1 MASSYDSVH
10 VVTPAEQEWFASFG
24 YPNWVTKICVPPHV
38 LDRNRFLDIGC
49 GPDPSVATY
58 VLESGGEY
66 WGVDQ
71 REDSLYN
78 LSIALDSKFAHVR
91 DRFKILGDRAEN
103 LHLCPDRS
111 ISFVHM
117 RFLLRHLDSPARAL
131 ALKEASRVCCLGG
144 YIVVIELNWGSMQTS
159 HKPSL
164 ELLQQFKETSFE
176 FMFVLPVDP
185 NLGACLAPMIEE
197 ALPWKSFRIERFHR
211 PEGAFGHELVMLAR
225 MLAKIAPEYSQAKGF
240 ESRFNSLADEIQA
253 RGQDF
258 RFEPP
263 DIYAAIIKNG

>member
-1 MASSYDSVH
+1 
-10 VVTPAEQEWFASFG
+10 
-24 YPNWVTKICVPPHV
+24 
-38 LDRNRFLDIGC
+38 
-49 GPDPSVATY
+49 